1 MSSLRIHILAILT
14 LSVLLWSGGA
24 ALAQEWR
31 GQGRVAGKVT
41 DESGVPLEGVVVTAA
56 LPSSQNRG
64 PGPLKT
70 NAKGEWS
77 LGGISRGAW
86 ALDFSKEGYET
97 LSISVPVSEGTR
109 IPPMVL
115 ALKKKAVVVDPNI
128 AIKEDLVKAAAFLEA
143 KQFAEARAIYERLA
157 AQYPQVKQFRPLI
170 ARTYHEE
177 GNPAKAIESLREA
190 VAADPDNVE
199 VMLLLGNMLIEAGQD
214 DEGRKILGSIDDT
227 KVKDPTVFLNL
238 GLAMI
243 NERKQAEAIAW
254 FDRVIARFPDDPD
267 AYYYRGISYLSLQK
281 PAEAKTDLQKYV
293 SIAPAGAPEL
303 VTAKKILETIKHPN

>member
-1 MSSLRIHILAILT
+1 MSSSRIPAVTLFL
-14 LSVLLWSGGA
+14 LSVVLLSTGA

-41 DESGVPLEGVVVTAA
+41 DESGVPLEGVVITAV
-56 LPSSQNRG
+56 LPSSENRG
-64 PGPLKT
+64 PSPLKT

-109 IPPMVL
+109 IPAMVL
-115 ALKKKAVVVDPNI
+115 ALKKKAVVVDPNV
-128 AIKEDLVKAAAFLEA
+128 AIKEDLVKAAALLDA

-157 AQYPQVKQFRPLI
+157 AQYPQVTQFRPLI

-177 GNPAKAIESLREA
+177 GNSAKAIEALREA

-199 VMLLLGNMLIEAGQD
+199 VRLLLGNILIEAGQD
-214 DEGRKILGSIDDT
+214 DEGHKVLASVDDA
-227 KVKDPTVFLNL
+227 KVTDPTVYLNL
-238 GLAMI
+238 GIAMI
-243 NERKQAEAIAW
+243 NERKHAEAITW
-254 FDRVIARFPDDPD
+254 FDKVIARFPADPD

-281 PAEAKTDLQKYV
+281 PAEAKADLQKYV
-293 SIAPAGAPEL
+293 SIAPADAPEL
-303 VTAKKILETIKHPN
+303 VTAKKILETIK